1 MNYFSLDKK
10 KDRGFS
16 LIELVVVVGVL
27 AVLSAI
33 AIPSFI
39 CFPKRARATA
49 ALTALRQIKTECTL
63 KEAEA
68 NQNLHPVIRFKRV
81 DLIVVLVWCSA

>member
-1 MNYFSLDKK
+1 MLFNWKLCLV
-10 KDRGFS
+10 DRLLEKQKENDGFS
-16 LIELVVVVGVL
+16 LIELVVVVAVL

-49 ALTALRQIKTECTL
+49 ALTALRKIKTECAL
-63 KEAEA
+63 KKTEAKLE
-68 NQNLHPVIRFKRV
+68 I
-81 DLIVVLVWCSA
+81 IT